1 MVLGLLVGLG
11 IVRGA
16 CKVAGDYSQAAYP
29 QLNKKQFDLNNMANG
44 INPKDI
50 YQIAA
55 RCGVRPKDGILPLF
69 GYQQCLDYVHKYAN
83 THRDID
89 QFKNEWINEVKRVEA
104 QKAKQLIKDNDEA
117 YTKMVQTFRKD
128 KVGNDVLILA
138 YNHWWNLTEEEHNER
153 VHNIYTNTYMGER
166 SIKKPIIRFDP
177 KIYGKR
183 TEVWQVKAKQ
193 GERQENQHDM
203 RRWLNLYGL
212 CCKKCG
218 YESKL

>member
-11 IVRGA
+11 IVRGV
-16 CKVAGDYSQAAYP
+16 CKAAGDYSQAAYP
-29 QLNKKQFDLNNMANG
+29 KLDKKQFDLNNMANG

-69 GYQQCLDYVHKYAN
+69 GYQQCLHYVRKYAN
-83 THRDID
+83 SHQDID
-89 QFKNEWINEVKRVEA
+89 MFEKEWIKEVKRCETE
-104 QKAKQLIKDNDEA
+104 KARQLIQETENV
-117 YTKMVQTFRKD
+117 YNKMVQSFKKD
-128 KVGNDVLILA
+128 AISNDVLILA
-138 YNHWWNLTEEEHNER
+138 YNHWWNLTEHEHNER

-166 SIKKPIIRFDP
+166 SVKKPIIRFDP

-183 TEVWQVKAKQ
+183 TEVWQVKAKR
-193 GERQENQHDM
+193 GERQDNKQDM
-203 RRWLNLYGL
+203 RRWLQLYDL
-212 CCKKCG
+212 CCNQCG